1 MPLSCFSC
9 RLARAIRPAIVPPTL
24 RALYAIGLAC
34 VAPAALAQSAYPA
47 KPIRLVV
54 PYTPGASND
63 TLSRATA
70 DSMSPLLGQ
79 PIVIDNRPGAGG
91 MIGAEHVARSAPD
104 GYTILNV
111 QASFATNAA
120 IRAKMP
126 YDVSRDFA
134 YIGMMAK
141 SPMIVVVHPSMPVKS
156 VKELIALARKRPGEL
171 NYGSSGTGGSNH
183 LATELFAKTAH
194 VKITHVPYKSIGPA
208 LTDLVGGHVQMVI
221 TSLPSALVQVKA
233 GRLKALA
240 VAGEQRS
247 SFAPDIP
254 TCKESGLP
262 YVSELWWGLA
272 APAKTP
278 PDIIDKL
285 SDALRKAMQTP
296 QLKQRYATEGADAIP
311 MTPQEFTRYVNEEVT
326 RWRRVVS
333 DAGLKLE

>member
-1 MPLSCFSC
+1 MTSVALRTLCFVVIAGAAGPL
-9 RLARAIRPAIVPPTL
+9 
-24 RALYAIGLAC
+24 
-34 VAPAALAQSAYPA
+34 AAQATYPA

-70 DSMSPLLGQ
+70 ESMSPILGQ

-91 MIGAEHVARSAPD
+91 MIGAEHAARSPAD

-126 YDVSRDFA
+126 YDVFRDFA

-156 VKELIALARKRPGEL
+156 MKELVARARKRPGDL

-183 LATELFAKTAH
+183 LATELFAKTAN
-194 VKITHVPYKSIGPA
+194 VRITHVPYKSIGPA

-233 GRLKALA
+233 GRLKALGI
-240 VAGEQRS
+240 AGDKRS
-247 SFAPDIP
+247 TFAPEVP
-254 TCKESGLP
+254 TVKEGGIP

-272 APAKTP
+272 APGKTP
-278 PDIIDKL
+278 PEIVDRL

-296 QLKQRYATEGADAIP
+296 QLKQRYATEGAEAVP
-311 MTPQEFTRYVNEEVT
+311 MTPQEFTTYVHNEVN
-326 RWRRVVS
+326 RWRRVVQ

>member
-1 MPLSCFSC
+1 MVFLAMTIRTSLALSLLLSGTAF
-9 RLARAIRPAIVPPTL
+9 
-24 RALYAIGLAC
+24 
-34 VAPAALAQSAYPA
+34 AQASYPS

-63 TLSRATA
+63 TLSRATGEA
-70 DSMSPLLGQ
+70 MSPLLGQ

-91 MIGAEHVARSAPD
+91 MIGAEHVARAEPD

-126 YDVSRDFA
+126 YDVFRDFA
-134 YIGMMAK
+134 YIGMMAR
-141 SPMIVVVHPSMPVKS
+141 SPMLVVVHPSMPVKAL
-156 VKELIALARKRPGEL
+156 KELVALARKRPGDL

-183 LATELFAKTAH
+183 LATELFAKTANIR
-194 VKITHVPYKSIGPA
+194 ITHVPYKSIGPA
-208 LTDLVGGHVQMVI
+208 MTDLQGGHVQMVI
-221 TSLPSALVQVKA
+221 TSLPSALTQVKA

-247 SFAPDIP
+247 SFAPEIP
-254 TCKESGLP
+254 TVKESGIP

-272 APAKTP
+272 APGKTP
-278 PDIIDKL
+278 PEIIDRL

-296 QLKQRYATEGADAIP
+296 GLKQRYATEGAEAVP
-311 MTPQEFTRYVNEEVT
+311 MTPQEFTKYVHGEVN
-326 RWRRVVS
+326 RWRQVVRE
-333 DAGLKLE
+333 AGLQLE

>member
-1 MPLSCFSC
+1 M
-9 RLARAIRPAIVPPTL
+9 V
-24 RALYAIGLAC
+24 RALYAVVLFCAVPG
-34 VAPAALAQSAYPA
+34 ALAQTPYPA
-47 KPIRLVV
+47 KPVRLVV

-63 TLSRATA
+63 TLSRATGE
-70 DSMSPLLGQ
+70 SMSPLLGQ

-126 YDVSRDFA
+126 YDVVRDFA
-134 YIGMMAK
+134 YIGMMAR
-141 SPMIVVVHPSMPVKS
+141 SPMIVVVHPSMPVRS

-183 LATELFAKTAH
+183 LATELFAKTANIR
-194 VKITHVPYKSIGPA
+194 ITHVPYKSIGPA
-208 LTDLVGGHVQMVI
+208 LIDLVGGHVQMVI

-240 VAGEQRS
+240 VAGDQRS
-247 SFAPDIP
+247 VFAPDIP
-254 TCKESGLP
+254 TVRESGVR

-278 PDIIDKL
+278 PEIVERL
-285 SDALRKAMQTP
+285 SDTLRKAMQTA
-296 QLKQRYATEGADAIP
+296 QLKQRYATEGAEP
-311 MTPQEFTRYVNEEVT
+311 VPTTPQEFTRYVHNEVT
-326 RWRRVVS
+326 RWRQVVS
-333 DAGLKLE
+333 DAGLTLE

>member
-1 MPLSCFSC
+1 MVGAATRNLPFLL
-9 RLARAIRPAIVPPTL
+9 LAAVA
-24 RALYAIGLAC
+24 
-34 VAPAALAQSAYPA
+34 APAAAQSGSAYPI
-47 KPIRLVV
+47 KPVRLVV

-63 TLSRATA
+63 TLSRATGE
-70 DSMSPLLGQ
+70 SMSPILGQ

-111 QASFATNAA
+111 QASFATNVA

-126 YDVSRDFA
+126 YDVFKDFV
-134 YIGMMAK
+134 YIGMMAR

-156 VKELIALARKRPGEL
+156 MKELVALARKRPGDL

-183 LATELFAKTAH
+183 LATELFAKTANIR
-194 VKITHVPYKSIGPA
+194 ITHVPYKSVGPA
-208 LTDLVGGHVQMVI
+208 MVDLAGGHVQMVV

-233 GRLKALA
+233 GRLKALG
-240 VAGEQRS
+240 VASEQRS

-254 TCKESGLP
+254 TVREGGVP

-272 APAKTP
+272 APGKTP
-278 PDIIDKL
+278 PDVIEKL
-285 SDALRKAMQTP
+285 SDALRKAMQTAA
-296 QLKQRYATEGADAIP
+296 LKQRFATEGAEALP
-311 MTPQEFTRYVNEEVT
+311 MTPQELTRYVHDEVT
-326 RWRRVVS
+326 RWRKVVT

>member
-1 MPLSCFSC
+1 MSSG
-9 RLARAIRPAIVPPTL
+9 TL
-24 RALYAIGLAC
+24 RTSCMVVLAAAGPAFAQ
-34 VAPAALAQSAYPA
+34 APATYPS

-70 DSMSPLLGQ
+70 ESMSPLLGQ

-91 MIGAEHVARSAPD
+91 MIGAEHAARAEPD

-111 QASFATNAA
+111 QASFATNVA

-126 YDVSRDFA
+126 YDVFKDFA
-134 YIGMMAK
+134 YIGMMTK
-141 SPMIVVVHPSMPVKS
+141 SPMIVVVHPSLPVKN
-156 VKELIALARKRPGEL
+156 VRELVALARKRPGDL

-183 LATELFAKTAH
+183 LATELFAKTANA
-194 VKITHVPYKSIGPA
+194 KITHVPYKSIGPA

-233 GRLKALA
+233 GRLKPLG
-240 VAGEQRS
+240 VAGEKRS
-247 SFAPDIP
+247 AFAPEIP
-254 TCKESGLP
+254 TVKESGVP

-278 PDIIDKL
+278 PEIVEKL
-285 SDALRKAMQTP
+285 SETLRKAMQTP
-296 QLKQRYATEGADAIP
+296 QLKQRYATEGAEAVP
-311 MTPQEFTRYVNEEVT
+311 MTPQEFTRYVHGEVM
-326 RWRRVVS
+326 RWRKVVT

>member
-1 MPLSCFSC
+1 MSASLRTLGFVL
-9 RLARAIRPAIVPPTL
+9 LAAGSA
-24 RALYAIGLAC
+24 G
-34 VAPAALAQSAYPA
+34 ALAQSAASYPS

-63 TLSRATA
+63 TLSRATGEA
-70 DSMSPLLGQ
+70 MSPILGQ

-91 MIGAEHVARSAPD
+91 MIGAEHAVRSAPD

-126 YDVSRDFA
+126 YDVYKDFA
-134 YIGMMAK
+134 YIGMMAR

-156 VKELIALARKRPGEL
+156 VKELVALARKRPGDL

-183 LATELFAKTAH
+183 LATELFAKTANIT
-194 VKITHVPYKSIGPA
+194 ITHVPYKSIGPA
-208 LTDLVGGHVQMVI
+208 MIDLTGGHVQMVI

-233 GRLKALA
+233 GRLKALG
-240 VAGEQRS
+240 VASDKRS
-247 SFAPDIP
+247 SFAPDIA
-254 TCKESGLP
+254 TVKENGVP

-272 APAKTP
+272 APGRTP
-278 PDIIDKL
+278 PEIVNKL
-285 SDALRKAMQTP
+285 SDALRQAMRTP
-296 QLKQRYATEGADAIP
+296 QLKQRYATEGAEAVP
-311 MTPQEFTRYVNEEVT
+311 MTPPEFTQYVLNEVA
-326 RWRRVVS
+326 RWRQVVK